1 MSDNEQELQG
11 RPDASRDEDED
22 EDDRAES
29 NERERDGGR
38 KGESGGGPDDVLPG
52 RTDTGP
58 ETTSKD

>member
-11 RPDASRDEDED
+11 RPDASRDEE
-22 EDDRAES
+22 DRAES

-38 KGESGGGPDDVLPG
+38 KGESGGGPDGVLPG